1 MSVSWPAVS
10 AGVTVQPSGSTIR
23 WGTGNTIA
31 STIVLSV
38 DERQKTDKIYV
49 EQGDGVEA
57 TRFIV
62 NHGKVWD
69 VTCIDSGVAFSTP
82 PTVGGTIALVDIVAG
97 TGATAQMTANSYTA
111 TVIDNNYKAER
122 KVEGQRVIS
131 CEYLTLIDGPSP
143 SGPVN

>member
-1 MSVSWPAVS
+1 MATWPSVS

-69 VTCIDSGVAFSTP
+69 ITCIDSGIAFSTP
-82 PTVGGTIALVDIVAG
+82 PTVGGTITLIDIIAG
-97 TGATAQMTANSYTA
+97 TGSGASMTANSSIA
-111 TVIDNNYKAER
+111 TVIDNNYKAAR

-131 CEYLTLIDGPSP
+131 CENLTCIEGA
-143 SGPVN
+143 GYGGVGT